1 MAILR
6 VLGTE
11 AAEFETHLSR
21 DRCIERLQAAVRQ
34 LERSASAT
42 DALTGRIGKSRVVL
56 RPARR
61 RSRIVGRA
69 FPTIFI
75 GRVVATD
82 RGAVLVGAFSL
93 TRLAKL
99 SLSIWFVFVAFWLA
113 NGVLSTLARGAT
125 VERLAIALLPPGI
138 LIAIA
143 VADLIA
149 SSVRRRG
156 DVELITRV
164 IGAALGR

>member
-21 DRCIERLQAAVRQ
+21 DQCIERLQAAVRQ
-34 LERSASAT
+34 LDRSAA

-61 RSRIVGRA
+61 RSRIIGRA

-75 GRVVATD
+75 GHVAPRD
-82 RGAVLVGAFSL
+82 RGAVLVGSFTLS
-93 TRLAKL
+93 RLAKF
-99 SLSIWFVFVAFWLA
+99 SLSVWFVLVAFWLG
-113 NGVLSTLARGAT
+113 NGLLSTLGRGAT
-125 VERLAIALLPPGI
+125 VERLALILLPPGI
-138 LIAIA
+138 LVAIA

-164 IGAALGR
+164 IRGAIGR

>member
-34 LERSASAT
+34 LDRSASAA
-42 DALTGRIGKSRVVL
+42 DALTGKIGKSRVVL

-61 RSRIVGRA
+61 RSRIIGRA

-75 GRVVATD
+75 GHVTAKD
-82 RGAVLVGAFSL
+82 RGAVLVGSFTLS
-93 TRLAKL
+93 RLAKF
-99 SLSIWFVFVAFWLA
+99 SLSVWFVLVAFWLA
-113 NGVLSTLARGAT
+113 NGLLSTLGRGAT
-125 VERLAIALLPPGI
+125 VERLALILLPPGI
-138 LIAIA
+138 LVAIA
-143 VADLIA
+143 VADLVA

-164 IGAALGR
+164 IRAALSR